1 MTAEKTTISYHASE
15 ERIERLTAC
24 LATLGMNEYVLSVKD
39 NERNNNTTKFL
50 TDTGIIIIRN
60 SDNGNIVTGYMA
72 SVSQAARMYKM
83 AGFEK
88 MPNGMYKKVT
98 SNNKKHKNLLEIQKQ
113 FLTFQKFYI
122 IIIIQKQ
129 KELLIMNDFYNTIVE
144 NLSGLTVE
152 ELDYLIEVAQN
163 KKEQIK
169 AEKKDTAAT
178 DLVKAFIAYKEAT
191 GGNTVRF
198 YNCSGGGIVA
208 ALVIK

>member
-72 SVSQAARMYKM
+72 SVSQAAKMYKM
-83 AGFEK
+83 AGFER

-144 NLSGLTVE
+144 NLPGLTIE
-152 ELDYLIEVAQN
+152 ELNKIIEIAQN
-163 KKEQIK
+163 KKEEIET
-169 AEKKDTAAT
+169 EKKHTAAT

-191 GGNTVRF
+191 EILLD
-198 YNCSGGGIVA
+198 SIIAVA
-208 ALVIK
+208 EE